1 MPDQKE
7 KKRRILSRFIIPKQ
21 TLGWAVFAFVLCI
34 FIYIGLEAYMGNGSW
49 DWQGAAK
56 SVVIVLTSII
66 GTTLITGFLIE
77 KKSRNEIFTETFLD
91 ELAFSGQEHEKNR
104 KKLLALLERDFYFGG
119 SRKKQEIYESIIQRR
134 DKALQNYYLTKS
146 EHQITC
152 TIHPDRIEKE
162 IVRVIWLRSYE
173 ETYVEKNFVL
183 AGQVVSPYSTL
194 TIQEVIINGEARSP
208 SDYECMEDSK
218 SVGSLDQKNAYLKR
232 RSYYCKQPLHLS
244 NRRDTKIIVKYK
256 TTVPPDDF
264 TYSLRVR
271 QPCKEYRL
279 DFHIVD
285 SQGRDCCLS
294 AHAFGFCEDAIN
306 TPNDSDPN
314 RVIIQFEDWIFF
326 NDGICVSFYPKPK
339 AVEEKDTGAEEH

>member
-91 ELAFSGQEHEKNR
+91 DLSLSEQEHEKNR

-119 SRKKQEIYESIIQRR
+119 SRKKREVYQSIVERGN
-134 DKALQNYYLTKS
+134 KALQHIYSTKTYNS
-146 EHQITC
+146 IRC
-152 TIHPDRIEKE
+152 TIYPDRIEKE
-162 IVRVIWLRSYE
+162 IVREIWLRSYE
-173 ETYVEKNFVL
+173 DTWEERDFRLADQVVKPLDGISTLEMVEVTVNGETRGADDYELVEKP
-183 AGQVVSPYSTL
+183 VSGGGL
-194 TIQEVIINGEARSP
+194 N
-208 SDYECMEDSK
+208 
-218 SVGSLDQKNAYLKR
+218 QKNAYSTHKIYRYKR
-232 RSYYCKQPLHLS
+232 PLFLS
-244 NRRDTKIIVKYK
+244 SKKDTKIVVKCK

-264 TYSLRVR
+264 TYCIRMQR
-271 QPCKEYRL
+271 PCKEYRL
-279 DFHIVD
+279 DFRVKD
-285 SQGRDCCLS
+285 DRGRACGLS
-294 AHAFGFCEDAIN
+294 AYAFGFCEDAIN
-306 TPNDSDPN
+306 TPNDSDPSCVSI
-314 RVIIQFEDWIFF
+314 RFEDWIFYK
-326 NDGICVSFYPKPK
+326 DGVCISFYPKT
-339 AVEEKDTGAEEH
+339 EC